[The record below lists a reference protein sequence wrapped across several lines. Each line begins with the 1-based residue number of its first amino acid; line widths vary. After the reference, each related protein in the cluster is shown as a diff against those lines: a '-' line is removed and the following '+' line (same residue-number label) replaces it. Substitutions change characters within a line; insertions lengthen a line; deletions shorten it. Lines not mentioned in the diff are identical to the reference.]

1 MKYYPMYVDL
11 KGKKCVVIG
20 GGAVAE
26 RKVRSLMD
34 CGAVVTVISPDL
46 SEALQELA
54 HERQIKYLRRTYRRG
69 DLEGAFLAISA
80 TDRAELNAIIYGEA
94 NHKDILINVVDDPE
108 RCTYIVPS
116 VVQRG
121 DLTLSISTSG
131 SCPALSKQ
139 IRAGLEEEFGEEYA
153 DYLRILRDARER
165 IKGKYRTQEERKEV
179 LQRVLKL
186 DVLPMLRKGEKDLA
200 EKRVMECI

>member
-1 MKYYPMYVDL
+1 M
-11 KGKKCVVIG
+11 
-20 GGAVAE
+20 
-26 RKVRSLMD
+26 
-34 CGAVVTVISPDL
+34 
-46 SEALQELA
+46 
-54 HERQIKYLRRTYRRG
+54 
-69 DLEGAFLAISA
+69 
-80 TDRAELNAIIYGEA
+80 
-94 NHKDILINVVDDPE
+94 VDDPE

-179 LQRVLKL
+179 LERVLKL